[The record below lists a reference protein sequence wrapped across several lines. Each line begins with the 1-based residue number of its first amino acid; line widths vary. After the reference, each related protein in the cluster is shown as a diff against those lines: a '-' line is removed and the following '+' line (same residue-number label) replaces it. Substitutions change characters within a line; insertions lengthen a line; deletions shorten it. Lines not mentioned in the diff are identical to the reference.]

1 MPVPFEALTARP
13 SCVRC
18 RRPATACWCAEL
30 TPVETAT
37 RVVFLQHP
45 RESRVAIGTARIA
58 HLGLSRSELHE
69 GIEFAGHPR
78 IEELLARPGT
88 ALLFPGPGAVAPNA
102 LERPPETLIIIDG
115 TWPQA
120 RKMVALNP
128 ALRALPRIGFMPR
141 KPGNYRIRREPDL
154 HCVATVEA
162 VVEVLSAWEGDER
175 RFQPLLSAFDAM
187 VDRQIAATAART
199 GPPRRRLKR
208 ADPWW
213 ESPSMPDLMALW
225 PNLVVVAGEANA
237 HRRDSPVP
245 GSPELLQFVAMRPAT
260 GEVFEVFLTPRR
272 PLAARAHQHLE
283 VLQEMILGGRT
294 VAEATLAWNGF
305 LKPGDHLVG
314 WGDFAVQLWAQESWQ
329 PECEPI
335 DLRIVAAHRLKRR
348 PGTAALAAQSIGAN
362 VEGPAVASGR
372 AGAAVR
378 VMSAFIRRLLEE
390 QRAGSGQAQPPGG
403 LQLAHLGQ
411 GVAVSAG

>member
-1 MPVPFEALTARP
+1 MPVPFEAPTARP

-18 RRPATACWCAEL
+18 RRPTSACWCAEL

-58 HLGLSRSELHE
+58 HLGLSCSELHE

-88 ALLFPGPGAVAPNA
+88 ALLFPGPGAVAPDA

-162 VVEVLSAWEGDER
+162 VVEVLSAWEGDEQ
-175 RFQPLLSAFDAM
+175 RFHPLLSAFDAM

-213 ESPSMPDLMALW
+213 ESPAMPNLMALW

-245 GSPELLQFVAMRPAT
+245 GSPELLQCVALRPAT
-260 GEVFEVFLTPRR
+260 GEVFEVFLAPRR

-294 VAEATLAWNGF
+294 VAEATSAWNGF
-305 LKPGDHLVG
+305 LKPGDQLVG
-314 WGDFAVQLWAQESWQ
+314 WGDFAVQLWAQESWH

-348 PGTAALAAQSIGAN
+348 PGTAALAAQSIGADL
-362 VEGPAVASGR
+362 EGPAVASGR
-372 AGAAVR
+372 AGAAVW

-390 QRAGSGQAQPPGG
+390 QRAGSGQA
-403 LQLAHLGQ
+403 
-411 GVAVSAG
+411 

>member
-58 HLGLSRSELHE
+58 HLGLSSSELHE

-88 ALLFPGPGAVAPNA
+88 ALLFPGLGAVAPDA

-245 GSPELLQFVAMRPAT
+245 GAPELLQFVAMRPAT

-378 VMSAFIRRLLEE
+378 VMSAFIWRLLEE
-390 QRAGSGQAQPPGG
+390 QRAGSGQA
-403 LQLAHLGQ
+403 
-411 GVAVSAG
+411 